1 MNCFCRCYGR
11 RAGSIYYKINN
22 KVIMPHLR
30 SQRARR
36 EGVMGVALRALALK
50 RFGPPAR
57 SRSRLGTDLEI
68 CTSLV
73 TSKAALRH
81 TNTRVCTTTAQHSL
95 SHIVFSGPVD
105 HDYFHRF
112 SAYDIR
118 RWPPPPRPTRPALSS
133 VLFCAR
139 ASNSLHT
146 TSASTQGEGQW
157 MLSGRLGRRA
167 TSAKCRS

>member
-81 TNTRVCTTTAQHSL
+81 TNTCVCTTTAQHSL
-95 SHIVFSGPVD
+95 PYIVFSGPED
-105 HDYFHRF
+105 HDTSTNLAHTILDDGHLRHGLRGPLSLPF
-112 SAYDIR
+112 SFAPEQAIR
-118 RWPPPPRPTRPALSS
+118 CIQLPRVRKEKDSGC
-133 VLFCAR
+133 F
-139 ASNSLHT
+139 
-146 TSASTQGEGQW
+146 QGG
-157 MLSGRLGRRA
+157 
-167 TSAKCRS
+167 